1 MSMFNNILLAIGLG
15 LLLASLAL
23 ALLLLNERRVR
34 RSKLIAERQRV
45 LGLPEGELVYEDAD
59 GQGESLS
66 SSAYPLVENQIMLS
80 SLLMAALCPS
90 NSNSMCMM

>member
-23 ALLLLNERRVR
+23 AILLLNERRVR

-59 GQGESLS
+59 GQGEIIIIQRLPFSGKTR
-66 SSAYPLVENQIMLS
+66 
-80 SLLMAALCPS
+80 LC
-90 NSNSMCMM
+90 CQAC